1 MSTTRFALTA
11 LAAGTAASLTD
22 WLFMGV
28 LWHDKYL
35 AHPEVWRRTP
45 GDAAGENNAVLW
57 ACLLSYPT
65 LAAFMFACARL
76 HLRHAAALKL
86 ALVVWLAAPLPLLIG
101 DALFIKIHPKV
112 TTAHALGWLA
122 KLLVAAFAAGWFL
135 AA

>member
-1 MSTTRFALTA
+1 MNWMRFALISVT
-11 LAAGTAASLTD
+11 AGTAASLTD

-35 AHPEVWRRTP
+35 AHPEVWRRQP
-45 GDAAGENNAVLW
+45 GEAAGEDKAVLW

-65 LAAFMFACARL
+65 LAAFIFACARL
-76 HLRHAAALKL
+76 HLYHAAALKL
-86 ALVVWLAAPLPLLIG
+86 ALVVWFAAPLPLLIG
-101 DALFIKIHPKV
+101 DALFIKLHPKI
-112 TTAHALGWLA
+112 TAAHALGWLA